1 MKKHFNK
8 NLFKSVKDEEKLINL
23 EMDVGYVKNYLL
35 MKIKSRE
42 IMII

>member
-8 NLFKSVKDEEKLINL
+8 NLVMSVKDEEKLINL
-23 EMDVGYVKNYLL
+23 EMDVRYVKNYLL
-35 MKIKSRE
+35 MKIKNRE